1 LQDKDL
7 AFAALEAQLARFMRD
22 AKSQASERE
31 ARLRQVVQQK
41 SSINDKLIGQ
51 LMTSWK
57 QSQDFLQ
64 DLQDARQEV
73 QDARQELQ
81 DARQELQDAVQE
93 LQDARQHTQD
103 ARQELQGARR
113 ALASASSPSKRQMS
127 QDLDDA
133 FPLTGFGS
141 SSPPRKRRRVYEA
154 TSVAF
159 SDVSASLPEMPSK
172 Q

>member
-1 LQDKDL
+1 MTGFDH
-7 AFAALEAQLARFMRD
+7 
-22 AKSQASERE
+22 
-31 ARLRQVVQQK
+31 
-41 SSINDKLIGQ
+41 SS
-51 LMTSWK
+51 
-57 QSQDFLQ
+57 DFCTRIHPV
-64 DLQDARQEV
+64 RQEV

-81 DARQELQDAVQE
+81 DARQELQDAGQE

-103 ARQELQGARR
+103 ARQELQDARH

-141 SSPPRKRRRVYEA
+141 SSPPRKRHRVYEA
-154 TSVAF
+154 TSVAI
-159 SDVSASLPEMPSK
+159 SDGSASLQEMPSK